1 MISMVCGFF
10 LVKTD
15 WHSMTDLRLK
25 NLWNK
30 NSVSKSCLEIKIH
43 RVATQFLTKSELSMY
58 SFTIWRKLFTM
69 LIRFWMS
76 YNHIIMSNT
85 LIPTF
90 HGDFQA
96 REINIKKTFW
106 GLEVK
111 LTPSFPPPTHGF
123 GLWRIFF

>member
-1 MISMVCGFF
+1 
-10 LVKTD
+10 
-15 WHSMTDLRLK
+15 
-25 NLWNK
+25 
-30 NSVSKSCLEIKIH
+30 
-43 RVATQFLTKSELSMY
+43 
-58 SFTIWRKLFTM
+58 
-69 LIRFWMS
+69 
-76 YNHIIMSNT
+76 MSNT

-123 GLWRIFF
+123 GLWRIFFLITLHKILGGKFVCPLHFQKTMQKSAWFLLLYTIK